1 MNLRDELQRL
11 RALDWRELD
20 LREAG
25 DWPLL
30 LQGVCSLLMLALT
43 FVGISWYLAMP
54 KLAEWHK
61 NQAEEQQL
69 LADYRHRVIQTVQ
82 LPEMREYLDR
92 LEAQLSGLVQRFPSG
107 AEIPALIDNIS
118 SSALDHRLTINF
130 IRLRTAAAHDFY
142 DERPFELQ
150 VEGDYHD
157 IAGFLATVT
166 ALPRI
171 VTLHDF
177 TLTPVEGNRQLRL
190 ALLARTYSYHFQRDG
205 DGQ

>member
-1 MNLRDELQRL
+1 MNLRAELQHL

-30 LQGVCSLLMLALT
+30 LQGICCLLMLALS
-43 FVGISWYLAMP
+43 FVGISWFLALP
-54 KLAEWHK
+54 KLAELQDT
-61 NQAEEQQL
+61 QAEERQL
-69 LADYRHRVIQTVQ
+69 LADYRHRAIQTAR
-82 LPEMREYLDR
+82 LPEMREQLDS
-92 LEAQLSGLVQRFPSG
+92 LEVQLAGLVQQFPSG

-118 SSALDHRLTINF
+118 NSALDHRLTINF

-142 DERPFELQ
+142 EERPFELQ
-150 VEGDYHD
+150 VEGSYHD

-166 ALPRI
+166 ALARI

-177 TLTPVEGNRQLRL
+177 TLSTVEPGGQLRL
-190 ALLARTYSYHFQRDG
+190 TLLARTYSYRSRRDG
-205 DGQ
+205 EGQ

>member
-1 MNLRDELQRL
+1 MNLRAELQHL
-11 RALDWRELD
+11 RELDWRELD

-30 LQGVCSLLMLALT
+30 LQGLCSLLMLGLT
-43 FVGISWYLAMP
+43 FVGIGWYLAMP
-54 KLAEWHK
+54 KIAEL
-61 NQAEEQQL
+61 QDAQVEEQQL
-69 LADYRHRVIQTVQ
+69 LADYYHRAIQTTR
-82 LPEMREYLDR
+82 LPEMREQLDS
-92 LEAQLSGLVQRFPSG
+92 LEVQLAGLVRLLPSG

-118 SSALDHRLTINF
+118 SSALDHRLVINF
-130 IRLRTAAAHDFY
+130 IRLRTAIEHDFY

-157 IAGFLATVT
+157 IAGFLATVM

-177 TLTPVEGNRQLRL
+177 MLIPVEHSAQLRL
-190 ALLARTYSYHFQRDG
+190 TLLARTYSYRPQRDG
-205 DGQ
+205 SGQ

>member
-1 MNLRDELQRL
+1 MNLRAELQRL

-30 LQGVCSLLMLALT
+30 LQGLCSLLMLALT

-54 KLAEWHK
+54 KLAGLHK
-61 NQAEEQQL
+61 HQAEEQQL
-69 LADYRHRVIQTVQ
+69 LADYRHRVIQSVR
-82 LPEMREYLDR
+82 LPEMHEYLDR
-92 LEAQLSGLVQRFPSG
+92 LEAQLAGLAQQFPSG
-107 AEIPALIDNIS
+107 SEIPALIDNIG

-130 IRLRTAAAHDFY
+130 IRLRTAETHAFY

-150 VEGDYHD
+150 VEGGYHD

-177 TLTPVEGNRQLRL
+177 TLTPVEGNGQLRL
-190 ALLARTYSYHFQRDG
+190 TLLARTYSYHSQRDG
-205 DGQ
+205 GGQ

>member
-1 MNLRDELQRL
+1 MNMRAELERL
-11 RALDWRELD
+11 RGLDWRELD

-30 LQGVCSLLMLALT
+30 LQGLCSLLMLALT

-54 KLAEWHK
+54 RLAELHK
-61 NQAEEQQL
+61 SQAEEQQL
-69 LADYRHRVIQTVQ
+69 LADYRHRVIQTIR

-92 LEAQLSGLVQRFPSG
+92 LEAQLAGLVQRFPSG

-130 IRLRTAAAHDFY
+130 IRLGTAVAHDFY

-150 VEGDYHD
+150 VEGGYHD
-157 IAGFLATVT
+157 IAGFLATIT

-177 TLTPVEGNRQLRL
+177 TLTPVEGNGELRL
-190 ALLARTYSYHFQRDG
+190 ALLARTYSYRSQRDG
-205 DGQ
+205 GGQ

>member
-11 RALDWRELD
+11 RALDWRDLD

-54 KLAEWHK
+54 KLAGLHK

-69 LADYRHRVIQTVQ
+69 LADYRHRVIQTAQ
-82 LPEMREYLDR
+82 LPGKREYLDR
-92 LEAQLSGLVQRFPSG
+92 LEAQLAGLVQRFPSG
-107 AEIPALIDNIS
+107 AEIPTLIDNIS

-130 IRLRTAAAHDFY
+130 IRLRTAGAHDFY

-177 TLTPVEGNRQLRL
+177 TLTPVEGSSQLRL
-190 ALLARTYSYHFQRDG
+190 GLLARTYSYHFQRDG